1 MAFLGFAFLTV
12 QFHLASPGIKDVS
25 PQKPFNPCDSVTPRG
40 GSISEQVLSCGGKA
54 GTQKATCCLSLYP
67 VGPLPVHPGG
77 PGAQECLWQRK
88 APFLPLS
95 IGRCGSVLVGL

>member
-1 MAFLGFAFLTV
+1 MAFLDFAFFTV
-12 QFHLASPGIKDVS
+12 EFHSASPGIKDVS

>member
-1 MAFLGFAFLTV
+1 MAFLDFAFLTV
-12 QFHLASPGIKDVS
+12 EFHSASPGIKDVS